1 MANIFT
7 KTNDYAPKPDR
18 NIFDGSFANNF
29 TTRLGDLVPVFC
41 KEVIPGDSFQIDSTF
56 GLRFMPMVFPV
67 QTRMKANLH
76 FFYVRNRTLWKDW
89 MDFVGKTKDG
99 LVPPYIQFNQ
109 NQKEHLLKTGSLG
122 DYMGLPTRSY
132 GEYGTEVSL
141 DIAYGVYSGKKLAAF
156 DLSLNLIS
164 DSVTGVVSFN
174 SPFNL
179 NTLPS
184 GTAFVGH
191 DWPAQLYPNF
201 DLVDKNEFYV
211 KIDFSSANLERV
223 IPAIVMKHSNGFY
236 VFNFFSIHSDN
247 IYKLSDADRI
257 ETCTTLDQLTVS
269 DLDSVDLTDVSDMY
283 VGALVYS
290 NSLDVEVT
298 LDLIDFTYTQSV
310 DLDGQ
315 DVAELDSSLN
325 PFGSTSDK
333 LHISALPFR
342 AYEAIY
348 NSFYRNPQNNP
359 YILDGSPE
367 YNKYIPT
374 NDGGIDSTDY
384 KIHKRNWEA
393 DFLTT
398 AVQSPQQGIAPLVG
412 IVNNGVFQFRD
423 NDGNLYNARPDS
435 DDDGNITGFK
445 VSDSNVPVGAMQL
458 LVDIANTGISI
469 NDFRNV
475 NSFQRWLE
483 KNMRF
488 GLKYKDQ
495 IRSHYGVDVRFDE
508 LDMPEFIG
516 GTSQPVVINQIT
528 NMSPTDSAPLG
539 EYGGIGSCVGTSKNV
554 ISHYFDE
561 HGFVI
566 GILSVS
572 PVPVYSQLLPKMFI
586 KSSVFDYFF
595 PEFGHIGM
603 QPITYKEVAPLQA
616 YRDSETSLGD
626 AFGYQ
631 RAWYDYLANVD
642 EVHGEFRTSLRDF
655 LINRTFNNKP
665 ELVEDF
671 LLIDNEQVNDV
682 FAVQNDSDGNP
693 ISDDKIL
700 GQVYFDVKMKRPIP
714 LFGIPRLE

>member
-7 KTNDYAPKPDR
+7 KTNDYVESPNR
-18 NIFDGSFANNF
+18 NVFDGSFANNL
-29 TTRLGDLVPVFC
+29 TLKMGDLVPVFC
-41 KEVIPGDSFQIDSTF
+41 KEVLPGDAFKIDATF

-67 QTRMKANLH
+67 QTRLKANLH

-89 MDFVGKTKDG
+89 SDFIGKTKE
-99 LVPPYIQFNQ
+99 VTAPYLQLNATQKQ
-109 NQKEHLLKTGSLG
+109 NILSTGSLG
-122 DYMGLPTRSY
+122 DYLGLPTRSY
-132 GEYGTEVSL
+132 GEYGSAVSIEI
-141 DIAYGVYSGKKLAAF
+141 DYGVISGKPLAAF
-156 DLSLNLIS
+156 DSNLNLIT
-164 DSVTGVVSFN
+164 DQETGAAVFD

-179 NTLPS
+179 LDLPANTL
-184 GTAFVGH
+184 FVGN
-191 DWPAQLYPNF
+191 DWPASLYPNF
-201 DLVDKNEFYV
+201 KLVDKSQFYV
-211 KIDFSSANLERV
+211 KLSTDLSSLERFGPV
-223 IPAIVMKHSNGFY
+223 IIMKTPSTLYIFR
-236 VFNFFSIHSDN
+236 FTSIHDDN
-247 IYKLSDADRI
+247 IYRLSDSIVYTGTLSNPI
-257 ETCTTLDQLTVS
+257 ESSLDVVDLSIVTDMYVGLLLTPTEEITVS
-269 DLDSVDLTDVSDMY
+269 LELPSFTYIQSAALDSVDAS
-283 VGALVYS
+283 
-290 NSLDVEVT
+290 
-298 LDLIDFTYTQSV
+298 
-310 DLDGQ
+310 
-315 DVAELDSSLN
+315 ELDDSLQ

-333 LHISALPFR
+333 IHISALPFR

-359 YILDGSPE
+359 YILNGQPE

-374 NDGGIDSTDY
+374 YEGGIDATDY
-384 KIHKRNWEA
+384 HLHRRNWEA

-423 NDGNLYNARPDS
+423 SDGNLYNARPDT
-435 DDDGNITGFK
+435 DDDNNITGFK
-445 VSDSNVPVGAMQL
+445 VSDSNIPVGALQL

-495 IRSHYGVDVRFDE
+495 IKSHYGVDVRFDE

-528 NMSPTDSAPLG
+528 NMSPTETSPLG
-539 EYGGIGSCVGTSKNV
+539 EYGGIGSCVGTSNNAV
-554 ISHYFDE
+554 SHYFDE

-572 PVPVYSQLLPKMFI
+572 PVPVYSQLLPKFFT
-586 KSSVFDYFF
+586 KSNVFDYFF

-603 QPITYKEVAPLQA
+603 QPIPYKEVAPLQVQ
-616 YRDSETSLGD
+616 RDSETSQDD

-631 RAWYDYLANVD
+631 RAWYDYLANTD
-642 EVHGEFRTSLRDF
+642 EVHGEFRTTLRDF
-655 LINRTFNNKP
+655 LINRTFNTKP

-671 LLIDNEQVNDV
+671 LLIDNAQINDV
-682 FAVQNDSDGNP
+682 FAVSDV
-693 ISDDKIL
+693 SDDKIL
-700 GQVYFDVKMKRPIP
+700 GQVYFDFKMKRPIP